1 MTKQTILKKNYE
13 ELDFTDDF
21 MFCKVLQNNEN
32 LCKELIELITGKK
45 ISRISFPEKQKT
57 IEMTADN
64 KGIRL
69 DIYVEDDEYSVYDV
83 EMQMTRKT
91 NLPKRS
97 RYYQG
102 LIDLNLIERGEDY
115 RKLRKSYI
123 IFIMMDDFFDKGLHL
138 YTFSNLCKQMPEL
151 ALNDEAE
158 KIFLCANGIADD
170 VSEDMK
176 EFLDFLKER
185 STKNKFTKE
194 LADAVD
200 QVRRNEDW
208 RLEYMT
214 RYVRDMDIREEGVEM
229 GLEIG
234 LNKGDSLRLISLIQ
248 KKIQKSKSLETIA
261 DELEETPNS
270 IRSIYDLIRQH
281 PDKSAEEIL
290 ECMED

>member
-1 MTKQTILKKNYE
+1 MY
-13 ELDFTDDF
+13 
-21 MFCKVLQNNEN
+21 
-32 LCKELIELITGKK
+32 G
-45 ISRISFPEKQKT
+45 
-57 IEMTADN
+57 
-64 KGIRL
+64 
-69 DIYVEDDEYSVYDV
+69 
-83 EMQMTRKT
+83 
-91 NLPKRS
+91 
-97 RYYQG
+97 G
-102 LIDLNLIERGEDY
+102 LI
-115 RKLRKSYI
+115 
-123 IFIMMDDFFDKGLHL
+123 
-138 YTFSNLCKQMPEL
+138 
-151 ALNDEAE
+151 
-158 KIFLCANGIADD
+158 
-170 VSEDMK
+170 
-176 EFLDFLKER
+176 
-185 STKNKFTKE
+185 TKE

>member
-1 MTKQTILKKNYE
+1 MTRQTVLKKNYE

-21 MFCKVLQNNEN
+21 MFCKVLQSNEN

-69 DIYVEDDEYSVYDV
+69 DIYVEDDKHSVYDV
-83 EMQMTRKT
+83 EMQMTKKT

-123 IFIMMDDFFDKGLHL
+123 IFIMMDDFFGEGLHL
-138 YTFSNLCKQMPEL
+138 YTFTNLCKQIPEL
-151 ALNDEAE
+151 ELGDEAE
-158 KIFLCANGIADD
+158 KIFLCANGTADD
-170 VSEDMK
+170 ISADMK

-185 STKNKFTKE
+185 STNNKFTKE

-200 QVRRNEDW
+200 QVHRNENW

-214 RYVRDMDIREEGVEM
+214 RYVRDMDIREEGR
-229 GLEIG
+229 EIG
-234 LNKGDSLRLISLIQ
+234 ESLKLISQIK
-248 KKIQKSKSLETIA
+248 KKIQKSKALEIIA
-261 DELEETPNS
+261 DEIEETPDS
-270 IRSIYDLIRQH
+270 IRPIYDLIKQY
-281 PDKSAEEIL
+281 PEKSAEEIY
-290 ECMED
+290 EFMDNEE

>member
-69 DIYVEDDEYSVYDV
+69 DIYVEDDEHSVYDV

-151 ALNDEAE
+151 ALNDEVE

-176 EFLDFLKER
+176 EFLDFLRER

-200 QVRRNEDW
+200 QVRRNE
-208 RLEYMT
+208 
-214 RYVRDMDIREEGVEM
+214 
-229 GLEIG
+229 
-234 LNKGDSLRLISLIQ
+234 GDSLRLISLIQ
-248 KKIQKSKSLETIA
+248 KKIQKSKVLETIA
-261 DELEETPNS
+261 DELEETPDS

-290 ECMED
+290 ECMDDYCC

>member
-1 MTKQTILKKNYE
+1 MTRQTVLKKNYE

-21 MFCKVLQNNEN
+21 MFCKVLQSNEN

-69 DIYVEDDEYSVYDV
+69 DIYVEDDKHSVYDV
-83 EMQMTRKT
+83 EMQMTKKT

-115 RKLRKSYI
+115 RKLKKSYI
-123 IFIMMDDFFDKGLHL
+123 IFIMMDDFFGKGLHL
-138 YTFSNLCKQMPEL
+138 YTFTNLCKQIPKLEL
-151 ALNDEAE
+151 GDEAE
-158 KIFLCANGIADD
+158 KIFLCANGTADD
-170 VSEDMK
+170 ISGDMK
-176 EFLDFLKER
+176 EFLDFLKEK
-185 STKNKFTKE
+185 STNCKFTKE

-200 QVRRNEDW
+200 QVHRNENW

-214 RYVRDMDIREEGVEM
+214 RYVRDMDLREEGR
-229 GLEIG
+229 EIG
-234 LNKGDSLRLISLIQ
+234 DALRLISQIQ
-248 KKIQKSKSLETIA
+248 KKVLKSKALETIA
-261 DELEETPNS
+261 DEIEETPDS
-270 IRSIYDLIRQH
+270 IQSIYDLIKQH
-281 PDKSAEEIL
+281 PEKSAEEIY
-290 ECMED
+290 ECLDN